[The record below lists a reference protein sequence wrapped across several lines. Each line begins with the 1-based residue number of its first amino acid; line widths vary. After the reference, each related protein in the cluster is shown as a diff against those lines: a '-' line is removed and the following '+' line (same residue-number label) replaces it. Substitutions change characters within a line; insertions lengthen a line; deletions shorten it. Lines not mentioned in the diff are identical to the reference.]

1 MEVKREVQSDS
12 ILTAAVAK
20 KLAREIWLNY
30 FNNTLYAKGLISEAE
45 MRKIR
50 RMISK

>member
-1 MEVKREVQSDS
+1 MNAKQEATAPAAPQTAKR
-12 ILTAAVAK
+12 
-20 KLAREIWLNY
+20 LAREIWLNY
-30 FNNTLYAKGLISEAE
+30 FNNALYAKGLISEAE